1 MLMIATNNAGDNI
14 MYKPSR
20 ILDLLSMESD
30 ALNLDA
36 KSFLVFKGSVK
47 RYEKILDYT
56 KYRIG
61 ICNYGDHRF
70 YNFWHGL
77 EIKMEAFLKNYYR
90 RLAGYA
96 VYLVSHDMIKQNN
109 EV

>member
-1 MLMIATNNAGDNI
+1 

-20 ILDLLSMESD
+20 ILELLSMESD
-30 ALNLDA
+30 ALNIDV
-36 KSFLVFKGSVK
+36 KSFLIFKKNIK

-56 KYRIG
+56 KYRM
-61 ICNYGDHRF
+61 CVCKYDDHRF
-70 YNFWHGL
+70 YDFWRGL
-77 EIKMEAFLKNYYR
+77 EIKMEVFLKNYYR

-96 VYLVSHDMIKQNN
+96 VYLVSHDMIKKNN